1 MSVYENPDFKQLVE
15 IRESVFSLLDRKING
30 VFSKA
35 TSSNLN
41 RAIRSRTRA
50 LKANPLYGTS
60 GNELQLELGVLD
72 LSVSRVI
79 HFFGCDDD
87 RRVLEI
93 ITANLRGHFDVWFK
107 KLQDEAVLCG
117 VVLRG
122 C

>member
-1 MSVYENPDFKQLVE
+1 MSIYENPDVKQLVE
-15 IRESVFSLLDRKING
+15 IRESLFSLLDRKING

-60 GNELQLELGVLD
+60 GNDLKIELGVLD

-79 HFFGCDDD
+79 QFFGCDDD
-87 RRVLEI
+87 KRVLEI
-93 ITANLRGHFDVWFK
+93 TMTNLRGHFDLWFEK
-107 KLQDEAVLCG
+107 VQVEAVQC
-117 VVLRG
+117 R
-122 C
+122 